1 MKYCSYCGQQ
11 LNDNDEF
18 CKNCGGKAAN
28 NSNCISPEQEEKEVL
43 DWFYRLIK
51 WERLAWK
58 IQWIYM
64 MIFTIVYCLIL
75 SIPLIIVS
83 GLESG
88 ESGTVPAAVMMLIF
102 VSIVLMITLPFV
114 IVNHVMFKK
123 REALM
128 YTVYDDVEQ
137 AYNTYNS
144 PGCIVISVI
153 FGVAS
158 PVFTIINFAR
168 VKAKKEVFQRII
180 NKQKATKQTG
190 YIYEE

>member
-1 MKYCSYCGQQ
+1 MKYCTYCGKEMKGEE
-11 LNDNDEF
+11 NF
-18 CKNCGGKAAN
+18 CSNCGRNVAGN
-28 NSNCISPEQEEKEVL
+28 TGYVSPEQEEQEVL

-51 WERLAWK
+51 WERLAWR

-64 MIFTIVYCLIL
+64 KIFTIVYCLIL

-83 GLESG
+83 DLESG
-88 ESGTVPAAVMMLIF
+88 ETEFPATVMMLIF
-102 VSIVLMITLPFV
+102 VSIVLMNTLPLV

-153 FGVAS
+153 FGVVS

-180 NKQKATKQTG
+180 SKQKATKQAEN
-190 YIYEE
+190 IYEA

>member
-1 MKYCSYCGQQ
+1 MKYCSYCGKEMKGEE
-11 LNDNDEF
+11 NF
-18 CKNCGGKAAN
+18 CSNCGRNVAGN
-28 NSNCISPEQEEKEVL
+28 TGYVSPEQEEQEVL

-88 ESGTVPAAVMMLIF
+88 ETEFPATVMMLIF

>member
-11 LNDNDEF
+11 LNDNDEV
-18 CKNCGGKAAN
+18 CKNCGRAVPGF
-28 NSNCISPEQEEKEVL
+28 SDYVSPEQEEQEVL

-88 ESGTVPAAVMMLIF
+88 ESGTFPAAVMMLIF

-180 NKQKATKQTG
+180 SKQKAAKQAEN
-190 YIYEE
+190 IYEA